1 MNEQRREDVY
11 LHNGILYTSKN
22 KLTTVLYH
30 NTIESQQYHIKEKQ
44 FNKLKKEKQKNGKY
58 MIQFAEEYKG

>member
-11 LHNGILYTSKN
+11 LRNGILYTSKN

>member
-1 MNEQRREDVY
+1 MYEQRREDVY
-11 LHNGILYTSKN
+11 LCNGILYTSKN

-30 NTIESQQYHIKEKQ
+30 KMTESQQYNVKEKQ
-44 FNKLKKEKQKNGKY
+44 FNKLKKDKQRNGKY